1 MYPCP
6 IHRRLLHSL
15 HRLFPRKKSPYF
27 FSQNGWVGTMGP
39 ENLGKCMERFIPS
52 NGWSVDHHFPK
63 THGHKLVVFWELNHV
78 KNPCFP
84 AFRQTGWLTR
94 TTKRDDE
101 VWVSLSFL
109 LALIGMETD
118 KKPWFE
124 FGSWYIRPADLGYMP
139 AMPTMRKSWSPL
151 WISMVDIKHLRF
163 AVPAR
168 CCQFTQEPDTVPP
181 QQSWRMA
188 WSQECWMQKWWV
200 VSMDSTNQSGL

>member
-1 MYPCP
+1 MWK
-6 IHRRLLHSL
+6 I
-15 HRLFPRKKSPYF
+15 
-27 FSQNGWVGTMGP
+27 
-39 ENLGKCMERFIPS
+39 
-52 NGWSVDHHFPK
+52 
-63 THGHKLVVFWELNHV
+63 
-78 KNPCFP
+78 P

-94 TTKRDDE
+94 TTARDDE

-124 FGSWYIRPADLGYMP
+124 FGSWYIRPADLSYMP

-188 WSQECWMQKWWV
+188 WSQEWWDAKV
-200 VSMDSTNQSGL
+200 VGGFYGFDQPVWTSKKLSLGCFMMFLIYYIPGLVN